1 MSDNPSCQHCGTRL
15 DAFAPEGMCPRCMLR
30 LALGPSSQAPASAE
44 KTSSS
49 PVGLAAPSPSAP
61 VRFGD
66 YELLDEIGHGGMG
79 LVYKARHLSLNRVVA
94 LKLLL
99 PGPFS
104 SPEMLSRFRREA
116 QAAAALTHPGIVP
129 VYEVG
134 ELNGQSFFAMEY
146 VGGPRLVQ
154 TISDV
159 GFRISDFER
168 VARWVKGVVEAIAHA

>member
-1 MSDNPSCQHCGTRL
+1 MPDISPCQRCGTRL

-30 LALGPSSQAPASAE
+30 LALGPSSQAPVATE
-44 KTSSS
+44 KASSS

-66 YELLDEIGHGGMG
+66 YELLEEIEHGGMG

-104 SPEMLSRFRREA
+104 SPEMLTRFRREA
-116 QAAAALTHPGIVP
+116 QAVAALSHPGIVP

-134 ELNGQSFFAMEY
+134 ELDGQSFFSMEY
-146 VGGPRLVQ
+146 VEGRSLSQVIADCGFQPRGALAEG
-154 TISDV
+154 DC
-159 GFRISDFER
+159 
-168 VARWVKGVVEAIAHA
+168 

>member
-1 MSDNPSCQHCGTRL
+1 
-15 DAFAPEGMCPRCMLR
+15 MLR
-30 LALGPSSQAPASAE
+30 LALGPSSSAPATAQ
-44 KTSSS
+44 KASSS
-49 PVGLAAPSPSAP
+49 PIGLTTPSPSAP

-116 QAAAALTHPGIVP
+116 QAAAALSHPGIVP

-134 ELNGQSFFAMEY
+134 ELDGQSFFSMEY
-146 VGGPRLVQ
+146 VEGRSLAQ
-154 TISDV
+154 TIV
-159 GFRISDFER
+159 ECGLRILSESL
-168 VARWVKGVVEAIAHA
+168 AG